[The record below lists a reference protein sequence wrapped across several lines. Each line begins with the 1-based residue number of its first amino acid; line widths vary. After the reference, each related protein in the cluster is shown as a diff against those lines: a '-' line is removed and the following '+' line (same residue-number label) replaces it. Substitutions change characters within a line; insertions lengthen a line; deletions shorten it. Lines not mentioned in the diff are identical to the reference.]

1 MHDSIDSTAKKNADL
16 VKTPAASVRRWWS
29 LCAACLVLWGIWGFL
44 SKLLAD
50 RVGAIESQL
59 LFTMGMLPAALIGI
73 IGLAGRELVMS
84 GRGIGYGLLNGVL
97 TGVGTLCF
105 FEALSKGP
113 ASMVTAMIAAFPLV
127 TVALAIVLL
136 KERLAWWQAAGA
148 LCAVAGM
155 VLLA

>member
-1 MHDSIDSTAKKNADL
+1 VSICKTA
-16 VKTPAASVRRWWS
+16 PVRCWWP
-29 LCAACLVLWGIWGFL
+29 LCAACLALWGIWGFL

-73 IGLAGRELVMS
+73 IGLAGRELVKS
-84 GRGIGYGLLNGVL
+84 RRGIGYGLLNGVL

-113 ASMVTAMIAAFPLV
+113 ASMVTPMIAAFPLV

-148 LCAVAGM
+148 LFAVAGM
-155 VLLA
+155 ALLV